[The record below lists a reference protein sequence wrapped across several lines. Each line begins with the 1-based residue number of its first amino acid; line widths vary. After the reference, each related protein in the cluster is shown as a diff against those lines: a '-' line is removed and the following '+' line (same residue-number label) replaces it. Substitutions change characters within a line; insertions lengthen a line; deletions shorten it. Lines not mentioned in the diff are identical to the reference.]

1 MDLKKPATVGTME
14 SSDIMITLRPNLG
27 MGIEIELQSNVK
39 ALYGDAI
46 EQTIRNVLEEFC
58 VKDAYISAI
67 DKGAL
72 DCVIRARMEC
82 VICRAAE
89 VSYDWGK
96 DDCNG

>member
-1 MDLKKPATVGTME
+1 ME
-14 SSDIMITLRPNLG
+14 SSDIMIVLRPNSG
-27 MGIEIELQSNVK
+27 MGIEIDLQSNVM

-46 EQTIRNVLEEFC
+46 EQTMRDVLEDFC
-58 VKDAYISAI
+58 VNDAYISAV
-67 DKGAL
+67 DRGAL

-96 DDCNG
+96 GDPNG